1 MVCWH
6 LSGSISDKGI
16 FLTACGIHHINMQ
29 NDTPPKFTVN
39 ISNFKVSITITR
51 TLALSS
57 NTDENKDKVLSSNT
71 DENKDKVLEK
81 HQILFC
87 PSIINFLPVPLPPNE
102 EHKDTS
108 KTRAYITV

>member
-1 MVCWH
+1 
-6 LSGSISDKGI
+6 
-16 FLTACGIHHINMQ
+16 MQ
-29 NDTPPKFTVN
+29 NDTPPNFTVN
-39 ISNFKVSITITR
+39 ITNFKMSIMITR
-51 TLALSS
+51 TLVLRS
-57 NTDENKDKVLSSNT
+57 NTDENKDKVLRSNT

-87 PSIINFLPVPLPPNE
+87 PSIINFLPVSLPPNE